1 MERLMA
7 EQEALLA
14 GSNAMKSLRNQTAF
28 LTGAASGIGRSLAKS
43 LAAQGC
49 HLFLVDIDETRLR
62 TLEQELATSHV
73 RVFIRRCD
81 ICDQTDVSK
90 CIQEA
95 WTSTGGID
103 LLINNAGIAYYGQ
116 TEFMTQTQ
124 WDRIMSV
131 NLLAPIQITQ
141 ELLPLMM
148 SREEPH
154 IVNMC
159 SVSGLVAGGRF
170 AAYHTSKFGLVGFTE
185 ALRAEYG
192 RRGVG
197 VSAICPGPV
206 ATQLYVSAEGPGGKT
221 VPSPPSWMCTTPEKV
236 AAITIKAIL
245 RNRRQVL
252 ITPTAH
258 LAFFMKRFAPWL
270 IDMVNQFS
278 RKSRQQRSSVRM
290 AAAKLYLQSIT
301 EPTSNPSAADDTSR
315 RAA

>member
-1 MERLMA
+1 
-7 EQEALLA
+7 
-14 GSNAMKSLRNQTAF
+14 MKSLRNQSAF

-43 LAAQGC
+43 LAVQGC
-49 HLFLVDIDETRLR
+49 HLFLVDIDESGLR
-62 TLEQELATSHV
+62 TLEQELATFHV
-73 RVFIRRCD
+73 RVYIRRCD
-81 ICDQTDVSK
+81 ICDRSDVSK

-95 WTSTGGID
+95 WVSTGGID

-116 TEFMTQTQ
+116 TEFMTQAQ

-148 SREEPH
+148 GREEPH

-206 ATQLYVSAEGPGGKT
+206 ATQLYVSAEGPGGKK
-221 VPSPPSWMCTTPEKV
+221 VPSPPGWMCTTPEKV

-245 RNRRQVL
+245 KNRRQVL

-270 IDMVNQFS
+270 IDMINQFS

-290 AAAKLYLQSIT
+290 AAAKLYLQSNIQASSPAT
-301 EPTSNPSAADDTSR
+301 ENETPR